1 MAQGEHV
8 TDSVETPATPPAWYP
23 DPADAT
29 RLRWWDG
36 GQWTAHLH
44 DPSVAQHPVVS
55 TPTVGPQ
62 TPVYNGFI
70 WAIVLLPLLSSIAFL
85 TFDMNAYAIRSL
97 SGERGVSLA
106 TVPYSL
112 LGWAIYLVIPLL
124 AYFDRRRLQRDGY
137 VRPFHWAWAF
147 LNSAVYV
154 IGRSVVVKRR
164 SGRGIAPIWI
174 WAAVVLVSIAI
185 AVIKTAGAVATIVS
199 TVPVTSS

>member
-1 MAQGEHV
+1 
-8 TDSVETPATPPAWYP
+8 
-23 DPADAT
+23 
-29 RLRWWDG
+29 
-36 GQWTAHLH
+36 
-44 DPSVAQHPVVS
+44 
-55 TPTVGPQ
+55 
-62 TPVYNGFI
+62 VYNGFI

-97 SGERGVSLA
+97 SGERGVSLV

-124 AYFDRRRLQRDGY
+124 AYFDRRRLQRAGY

-164 SGRGIAPIWI
+164 LERGIAPIWI

>member
-1 MAQGEHV
+1 M

-44 DPSVAQHPVVS
+44 DPSVAQQPVVS

-164 SGRGIAPIWI
+164 SGRGLAPIWI
-174 WAAVVLVSIAI
+174 WAAIVLVSIAI

>member
-1 MAQGEHV
+1 M
-8 TDSVETPATPPAWYP
+8 TDSVQTPATPPAWYP

-44 DPSVAQHPVVS
+44 DPSLAQQPVVS

-97 SGERGVSLA
+97 SGERGVSLV

-124 AYFDRRRLQRDGY
+124 AYFDRRRLRRDGY

-164 SGRGIAPIWI
+164 SGRGLAPIWF

>member
-1 MAQGEHV
+1 M
-8 TDSVETPATPPAWYP
+8 TDSVQTPATPPAWYP

-44 DPSVAQHPVVS
+44 DPSLAQQPVVS

-85 TFDMNAYAIRSL
+85 TFDMNGYAIRSL

-112 LGWAIYLVIPLL
+112 IGWAIYLVIPLL

>member
-1 MAQGEHV
+1 V
-8 TDSVETPATPPAWYP
+8 TDSVQTPATPPAWYP

-112 LGWAIYLVIPLL
+112 IGWAIYLVIPLL

-164 SGRGIAPIWI
+164 SGRGVAPIWI